1 MTENQSI
8 NNQNQQE
15 DEITLKDLIAK
26 IKEYGVEVIKNWK
39 ILLLFIIPI
48 TAFMLYKAMTTPIT
62 YTSTL
67 TFMVNENEGGM
78 GAGAAAGILGSL
90 GLGGGEKYN
99 LDKILELSKSSRI
112 IHQALLS
119 EGEVDGKKD
128 LYINHFIRIYDMP
141 NEEWKKDTAL
151 NKGIYLKNNKVDSF
165 SRKELSALK
174 GVYAKLLG
182 NEVLAPLYTTVSS
195 KQTSI
200 MKMNLT
206 TESEEFSVKFLKT
219 LYDRLNVFYVSK
231 SIEKQKYTYEVVVAK
246 ADSIKRL
253 LYGREYSKASY
264 ADTHRGLV
272 METQQVPTQR
282 LTRDVNMLSLMYAE
296 AIKNAEVAD
305 FSLKNK
311 VPFVQ
316 AIDVPMFPLKPE
328 KTGKTKALAIG
339 IAIGTIIG
347 ILFIIIRRIIRDSLQ

>member
-26 IKEYGVEVIKNWK
+26 IKEYSAEVIKNWK
-39 ILLLFIIPI
+39 ILLLFIVPV
-48 TAFMLYKAMTTPIT
+48 TAFMLYKALTTPIT

-78 GAGAAAGILGSL
+78 GAGAAAGILGM
-90 GLGGGEKYN
+90 LGGSGEKNN
-99 LDKILELSKSSRI
+99 LDKILELSKSQRI
-112 IHQALLS
+112 LNEALLTK
-119 EGEVDGKKD
+119 VTINGKND
-128 LYINHFIRIYDMP
+128 YYANHIISAYDMC
-141 NEEWKKDTAL
+141 NTDWKKDTAL
-151 NKGIYLKNNKVDSF
+151 QNGFFFERTKIDSF
-165 SRKELSALK
+165 SRKELSAIKSIYGKIVGTEL
-174 GVYAKLLG
+174 V
-182 NEVLAPLYTTVSS
+182 APLYSTSSS

-200 MKMNLT
+200 MKLT
-206 TESEEFSVKFLKT
+206 LNTVSEELCVRFLKT
-219 LYDRLNVFYVSK
+219 IYDRLNIFYVSK

-253 LYGREYSKASY
+253 LYGREYAKANYS
-264 ADTHRGLV
+264 DTHRGLV

-282 LTRDVNMLSLMYAE
+282 LARDVNMLSIMYAE

-328 KTGKTKALAIG
+328 KTGKIKATVIG
-339 IAIGTIIG
+339 IAIGMIIG

>member
-1 MTENQSI
+1 MTKNQSI

-39 ILLLFIIPI
+39 ILLMFIIPI
-48 TAFMLYKAMTTPIT
+48 TALMLYKALTTPIT

-78 GAGAAAGILGSL
+78 GMGAAAGILGML
-90 GLGGGEKYN
+90 GGGGEKNN
-99 LDKILELSKSSRI
+99 LDKILELSKSQRI
-112 IHQALLS
+112 LNEALLTKV
-119 EGEVDGKKD
+119 EINGKTD
-128 LYINHFIRIYDMP
+128 IYANHIISVYDMC
-141 NEEWKKDTAL
+141 NTDWEKDTAL
-151 NKGIYLKNNKVDSF
+151 QNGFIFKHNKIDSF
-165 SRKELSALK
+165 SRKELSAIK
-174 GVYAKLLG
+174 SIYSKILG
-182 NEVLAPLYTTVSS
+182 NEKYAPLYSTSSS

-200 MKMNLT
+200 MKMSLNT
-206 TESEEFSVKFLKT
+206 TSEELCVKLLKT
-219 LYDRLNVFYVSK
+219 IYDRLNIFYVSK

-246 ADSIKRL
+246 VDSIKRL
-253 LYGREYSKASY
+253 LYGREYAKASY
-264 ADTHRGLV
+264 SDTHRGLV

-282 LTRDVNMLSLMYAE
+282 LSRDINMLSIMYAE

-316 AIDVPMFPLKPE
+316 AIDVPMFPLNPE
-328 KTGKTKALAIG
+328 KTGKIKALAIG
-339 IAIGTIIG
+339 IAIGMIIG
-347 ILFIIIRRIIRDSLQ
+347 ILFIVIRRIIRDSLK